1 MDVTPVIPKVETVKT
16 PNLFLKGVSSW
27 KYSAYIPPIVA
38 TVLLLILGQ
47 ILSPGF
53 AQVSNIG
60 LLLATASVLIFAS
73 AGQTLVILSGG
84 AGIDLSVGSLMSM
97 GALLG
102 IKFAGGHSAGVL
114 VSVVVLI
121 GLGGLIGLINGMAI
135 QWLKM
140 PPLVMT
146 MGMATVIDG
155 LVLAYMKGQSSGG
168 VPTILAQIGM
178 GHLFGPVRWL
188 LLLGLALVIVMS
200 LVLKQTYYGKN
211 LFLVGSNRR
220 ASLLTGLSVGR
231 MIITTY
237 VLAGILGALSGLV
250 LVANV
255 GSAQLQMAS
264 DYTLLTIAA
273 VVIGGTK
280 LSGGAGG
287 FAGSALGAVLITV
300 LNSVLVAVQMPA
312 GARETIQ
319 GLILLIILM
328 AYSREPK
335 LRQ

>member
-1 MDVTPVIPKVETVKT
+1 MAGTPS
-16 PNLFLKGVSSW
+16 GYSW
-27 KYSAYIPPIVA
+27 RFSAYLPSIVSIIA
-38 TVLLLILGQ
+38 LLIFGQ
-47 ILSPGF
+47 MLRPGF
-53 AQVSNIG
+53 ATVSNIG
-60 LLLATASVLIFAS
+60 LLLATASVLVFAS

-84 AGIDLSVGSLMSM
+84 AGIDLSVGALMSM

-102 IKFAGGHSAGVL
+102 IKFAGGHSSGVL
-114 VSVVVLI
+114 VSIVALI
-121 GLGGLIGLINGMAI
+121 FLGGVIGLINGMAI
-135 QWLKM
+135 QWLNM

-146 MGMATVIDG
+146 LGIATVVDG

-178 GHLFGPVRWL
+178 NHLFGPIRWL
-188 LLLGLALVIVMS
+188 LLLGIALVIVMGF
-200 LVLKQTYYGKN
+200 LLQQTYYGKN
-211 LFLVGSNRR
+211 LFLVGTNRR
-220 ASLLTGLSVGR
+220 ASLLTGLNVGR

-237 VLAGILGALSGLV
+237 VLAGILGTLSGLV

-319 GLILLIILM
+319 GLILLIILI